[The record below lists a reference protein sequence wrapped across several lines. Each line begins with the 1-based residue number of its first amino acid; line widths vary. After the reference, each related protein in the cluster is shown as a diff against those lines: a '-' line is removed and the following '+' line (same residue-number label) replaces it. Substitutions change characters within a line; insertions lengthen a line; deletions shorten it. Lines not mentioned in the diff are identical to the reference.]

1 MAAGRAVTTR
11 ADHDGSGRKKHGA
24 LIVYAQLALGMAVF
38 GSATPVSKIVTAAM
52 PVFVGSAVRV
62 GLGALVL
69 APFVA
74 GSWDQVRRLGRRD
87 WLLVGLIALF
97 GMVGFSALMLYGM
110 RMVAGVVGAIVMST
124 APAVTAAASMLFMG
138 DRPTWRKLCAITL
151 AVAGVLIL
159 HLGQEGGSAGS
170 GTDARSG
177 GAEGGR
183 LILGTALVFG
193 AVCCEA
199 AYTLLG
205 KLASARID
213 PLLVAFLAAALA
225 VPLFLPFALWQGQ
238 DFAVGEVDGRAWA
251 AVGWW
256 GAGTLALGSWL
267 WYSGVAKVEGSVAAG
282 FMGVMP
288 VSALLLSYVLLGED
302 FRWIHLAGF
311 AVVFGG
317 VLLISWEHA
326 RMGEGE
332 G

>member
-1 MAAGRAVTTR
+1 MTR
-11 ADHDGSGRKKHGA
+11 TDHEGTRENRRGSFA
-24 LIVYAQLALGMAVF
+24 VYAQLALGMAAF

-52 PVFVGSAVRV
+52 PVFIGSAVRV

-69 APFVA
+69 APFA
-74 GSWDQVRRLGRRD
+74 LGSWDQVRGLGRRD
-87 WLLVGLIALF
+87 WALVGLIALF
-97 GMVGFSALMLYGM
+97 GMFGFSALMLYGM
-110 RMVAGVVGAIVMST
+110 AMVAGVVGAIVMST

-138 DRPTWRKLCAITL
+138 DSPTWRKLAAIAL

-159 HLGQEGGSAGS
+159 HLGGGSGGGDPAGS
-170 GTDARSG
+170 QRDG
-177 GAEGGR
+177 
-183 LILGTALVFG
+183 LILGTAFVFG

-205 KLASARID
+205 KRASEHID

-225 VPLFLPFALWQGQ
+225 VPFFLPFALWQWQ
-238 DFAVGEVDGRAWA
+238 DFAIAELDPRAWL
-251 AVGWW
+251 AVVWW

-288 VSALLLSYVLLGED
+288 VSALVLSYALLGED
-302 FRWIHLAGF
+302 FRWLHLAGF
-311 AVVFGG
+311 VVVFAG

-326 RMGEGE
+326 RMSGGEG
-332 G
+332 